1 MRILITGGAGFI
13 GSHLAEALVGEG
25 HDISILDDLS
35 NGTIN
40 NLASIHGHYKFIRG
54 DVAING
60 TITKD
65 YEAIFHLACW
75 PRSRSF
81 SDPFRDVEV
90 NINGMVNV
98 LEIARR
104 SDAKV
109 IFSSNSGIYGTC
121 KLPITEDSPDDPKT
135 PYDLNKLTAEKYL
148 ELYYKTYGID
158 YTIFRFAT
166 VYGPRQR
173 TSEEWKPVVM
183 EFIDKLSQGLTPTIY
198 WNGEQTRDFIYVDD
212 IVKNLVSALKWT
224 LKGPIILATGKET
237 SINELYDIISRK
249 LNVAIQPR
257 RAPMVLGDIP
267 RMQYKE
273 NGYAQITVEEGINRI
288 MRVRLISSIPTLQ
301 SFSSNPMRDA
311 EI

>member
-1 MRILITGGAGFI
+1 MKTLITGGAGFI
-13 GSHLAEALVGEG
+13 GSHLAENLVEEG
-25 HDISILDDLS
+25 HDVSVLDDLS
-35 NGTIN
+35 NGSIK
-40 NLASIHGHYKFIRG
+40 NLMPIHGLYKFKLG

-60 TITKD
+60 TITKEYD
-65 YEAIFHLACW
+65 AIYHLACW

-81 SDPFRDVEV
+81 SNPFRDVEV
-90 NINGMVNV
+90 NVNGMVNV
-98 LEIARR
+98 LETARK

-109 IFSSNSGIYGTC
+109 IFSSNSGIYDTC
-121 KLPITEDSPDDPKT
+121 KLPITEDSPDNPKT
-135 PYDLNKLTAEKYL
+135 PYDLNKLTAERYL

-166 VYGPRQR
+166 VYGPRQ
-173 TSEEWKPVVM
+173 TISKEWKPVVM

-212 IVKNLVSALKWT
+212 VVKNLVSALQWT

-237 SINELYDIISRK
+237 SINELYKIISRK
-249 LNVAIQPR
+249 LNVDIQPT

-273 NGYAQITVEEGINRI
+273 NGYAQTTVEEGINRI
-288 MRVRLISSIPTLQ
+288 LTWRQ
-301 SFSSNPMRDA
+301 DND
-311 EI
+311 